1 MMSIVS
7 RLAEIVTQ
15 VRKERPLVHQ
25 ITNYVTVN
33 DCANIV
39 LAYGGAPVMADDI
52 EEVQEMVGHA
62 SALVLNIGTL
72 NSRTIAAM
80 LLAGKTANARG
91 IPVVLDPVGVG
102 ATLLRTKTAREIM
115 SQVKL
120 AVIRGNASEIAV
132 LAGEEAITRGVDAG
146 DVQGGTLAL
155 GRALATTAQCV
166 VAITGAQD
174 IITDGRSTLRCDN
187 GHPLMAK
194 VTGTGCMVSALV
206 GATVGVTDDYLLA
219 TAAGLVSMGLAG
231 EYAARASG
239 LSNLGSFRTHIIDY
253 IGKFTYADLQG
264 EAKIYAQG

>member
-1 MMSIVS
+1 MMAIAFS
-7 RLAEIVTQ
+7 LGEIVAK
-15 VRKERPLVHQ
+15 VREQRPLVHQ

-39 LAYGGAPVMADDI
+39 LAYGGAPVMADDL
-52 EEVQEMVGHA
+52 EEVQEMVGLA

-80 LLAGKTANARG
+80 LLAGKTANERG

-102 ATLLRTKTAREIM
+102 ATRLRTQTAREIM
-115 SQVKL
+115 SQVQL

-132 LAGEEAITRGVDAG
+132 LAGGEAITRGVDAG

-174 IITDGRSTLRCDN
+174 IITDGRSTLLCDN

-194 VTGTGCMVSALV
+194 ITGTGCMVSALV
-206 GATVGVTDDYLLA
+206 GAAVAATDDHLLA
-219 TAAGLVSMGLAG
+219 TAAALVSMGLAG
-231 EYAARASG
+231 EYAARASDF
-239 LSNLGSFRTHIIDY
+239 SNLGLFRTQIFDY
-253 IGKFTYADLQG
+253 IGKFTHADLQDG
-264 EAKIYAQG
+264 AKIYAQG